1 MNVKSYLLRYKKY
14 QDRVNRYKER
24 IAQIED
30 TMKGVNLD
38 GMPRGGSLSDP
49 TQIAALNLTLLKEQL
64 GFSIIEAENLCQ
76 KIVEEINMMENRQY
90 SELLYSRY
98 ILLLPW
104 NDVADRL
111 RARKNK
117 EYDIKYVMGEMHGR
131 ALQAFAEVIK

>member
-1 MNVKSYLLRYKKY
+1 MNAKSYLLRYKKY
-14 QDRVNRYKER
+14 KDRVNRYKDR
-24 IAQIED
+24 IAQLED

-64 GFSIIEAENLCQ
+64 GFSIVEAERLCQ
-76 KIVEEINMMENRQY
+76 KIVDEINSMENPQY

-104 NDVADRL
+104 VEVAERL
-111 RARKNK
+111 RARRHK